1 MQSDMKT
8 TKVAGNITEHRVLV
22 YALST
27 CVWCK
32 QTKRFLK
39 DKGVEYEY
47 VDVDLCSK
55 EDSDKIHQHI
65 MSMGGRLVFPTVIID
80 EKVLVTGHHEDQL
93 QRALGL

>member
-1 MQSDMKT
+1 MKT
-8 TKVAGNITEHRVLV
+8 TKVAGKTSEHKVLV

-32 QTKRFLK
+32 QTKKLLK

-55 EDSDKIHQHI
+55 EDSEEIHKRI

-80 EKVLVTGHHEDQL
+80 EKVLINGHHEDQL
-93 QRALGL
+93 QRALSL